1 MEDGYEWDW
10 QGVDSNRLK
19 YDRVRNKSEKSDK
32 IKTYMVASLFINR
45 VISTFDVLSIKR
57 NHGRLVSFD
66 VDGNPDDINMSLN
79 FNF

>member
-1 MEDGYEWDW
+1 
-10 QGVDSNRLK
+10 
-19 YDRVRNKSEKSDK
+19 
-32 IKTYMVASLFINR
+32 MVASLFINR

-66 VDGNPDDINMSLN
+66 VNGNPDDVNMSLN